1 MKNANFKQETQ
12 TFFMIMLKK
21 DAFFHQPTLASLGGK
36 NKTFSF
42 YNCPFIIWTN
52 YDYTV
57 QRIMTIL
64 NKDDQDKRYEI
75 TLFQASVATLQ
86 PGDNVSNLPARGEY
100 YSLNK

>member
-1 MKNANFKQETQ
+1 MKNTNFKQETQ
-12 TFFMIMLKK
+12 TFSYDYVEKGRI
-21 DAFFHQPTLASLGGK
+21 FHQPSLASLGGE

-42 YNCPFIIWTN
+42 YNCPSIIWTN